1 MPWEILVWATVLGL
15 GLDIAGFLLVIKYG
29 HSLFLWAGAKLPP
42 KQKDGVLYFHGGELN
57 KDVFGRRRFWAQLG
71 VAIVVIGF
79 AFQIV
84 GAAAAIQLSN

>member
-1 MPWEILVWATVLGL
+1 MYL
-15 GLDIAGFLLVIKYG
+15 
-29 HSLFLWAGAKLPP
+29 
-42 KQKDGVLYFHGGELN
+42 HGGELS
-57 KDVFGRRRFWAQLG
+57 KDVFGRRRFWAKLG